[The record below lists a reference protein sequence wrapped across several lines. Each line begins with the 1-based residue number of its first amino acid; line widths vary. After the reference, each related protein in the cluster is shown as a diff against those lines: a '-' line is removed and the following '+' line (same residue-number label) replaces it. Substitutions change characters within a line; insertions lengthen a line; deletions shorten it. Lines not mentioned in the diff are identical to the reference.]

1 MQPPL
6 PHSEMN
12 GHLED
17 AKQGEIF
24 ALRVAFGD
32 GELCLPHA
40 YALRLGGLSLPA
52 IGERLGLQA
61 VEVQRAASRH
71 AGALFG
77 LFMAERIKAR
87 IQTHQV
93 MIPMVDVAMRDRLTE
108 GLRRILPFVRRPG
121 ESAERSAWERAMLR
135 IRRSALYD
143 MVPALERHA
152 VRGPSGD
159 ASGFTGVN
167 IDRRDL
173 AEATRKQRAAAMLQ
187 VLASRVSHKLERS
200 ILLGLAAAAA
210 FDRAEILNRAG
221 MVPAPSAKIRV
232 HVDLAHGSAAT
243 ELRYGRALTAG
254 PQSGHEDYEEAVR
267 RAIRAATGIVVEGTS
282 EAVPLSPVFAETDEE
297 FFKWRLAHQATFEAE
312 FVELVAAHSKMEGAV
327 ASDQI
332 SLLEDEEAEVPTL

>member
-1 MQPPL
+1 
-6 PHSEMN
+6 MN
-12 GHLED
+12 GQLHD

-52 IGERLGLQA
+52 IGEKLGLQA
-61 VEVQRAASRH
+61 AEVQRAASRH

-77 LFMAERIKAR
+77 LFMSERIKAR
-87 IQTHQV
+87 VQTHQV
-93 MIPMVDVAMRDRLTE
+93 VIPTVDTATRDRLTE
-108 GLRRILPFVRRPG
+108 GLRRILPLVRRPG

-152 VRGPSGD
+152 TRAPSE
-159 ASGFTGVN
+159 ATSGSAGVN

-173 AEATRKQRAAAMLQ
+173 ADATRKQRAAAMLQ
-187 VLASRVSHKLERS
+187 VLASRVSHSLERS

-221 MVPAPSAKIRV
+221 MVPAPGAKIRV
-232 HVDLAHGSAAT
+232 HIDLVHGSAAT
-243 ELRYGRALTAG
+243 ELRFGRALAG
-254 PQSGHEDYEEAVR
+254 EPQSQQEDFEDAVR
-267 RAIRAATGIVVEGTS
+267 RAIRAATGIIVEGS
-282 EAVPLSPVFAETDEE
+282 NDAVPPSPVFTETDEE
-297 FFKWRLAHQATFEAE
+297 FFGWRLSHQASFEAE
-312 FVELVAAHSKMEGAV
+312 FVELVAAHSRMEGAV

-332 SLLEDEEAEVPTL
+332 SLLEDEEEEVSTI